1 MKTVTLFTRERC
13 HLCDVALAALERV
26 REKIPFRLEIV
37 DLDVEAPADKRAAY
51 DWDVP
56 VIELEGRKVDDK
68 EVECIL
74 KAGSIAAIQLCAH
87 EKR

>member
-1 MKTVTLFTRERC
+1 MIKAEGDRIES
-13 HLCDVALAALERV
+13 EWS
-26 REKIPFRLEIV
+26 
-37 DLDVEAPADKRAAY
+37 ADCRR
-51 DWDVP
+51 
-56 VIELEGRKVDDK
+56 ELEGRKVDDK

>member
-26 REKIPFRLEIV
+26 REKTPFQLQIV

-56 VIELEGRKVDDK
+56 VIELEGRKVMKHRVD
-68 EVECIL
+68 ETRLVRLLE
-74 KAGSIAAIQLCAH
+74 ASS
-87 EKR
+87 